1 MFKYFPHTEEDIKLM
16 LKRIGLKEIDELF
29 KPIPN
34 QIQKEASIQLKE
46 GFSELE
52 LVRNM
57 QLISN
62 KNKHLHV
69 FRGAGAY
76 DHFIPSAI
84 YPLIS
89 RSEFMTSYTPYQPEI
104 SQGTLQYIFEFQS
117 YICELTGMDVANAS
131 VYDGATA
138 TAEAMFMATSQTR
151 KDKILVSKT
160 VNPSII
166 EVIQTYAKFRHIEVV
181 LIEEQNGYTSLE
193 SIKEQEDYAGL
204 IVQQPNYYGLIE
216 SYEILSNIVHENK
229 GLFIVNSDPSTLG
242 ILKTPRSYGADI
254 AVGEGQ
260 SLGLPLSFGGAY
272 VGYMAT
278 TEALTRKMPGRICGV
293 TKDIDGKRAFVL
305 TLQARE
311 QHIRRAKANS
321 NICSNQSLNALW
333 VTIYL
338 SLMGP
343 SGLKAV
349 NEQAYT
355 NSHYLKEK
363 LLQTK
368 LFNTVHD
375 DNFIKEFVLEA
386 NFDIKQ
392 VEEKL
397 LEKGFLTG
405 LNIQD
410 NKLLFAVTEKYGK
423 EEIDQF
429 VEVLVDVVR

>member
-16 LKRIGLKEIDELF
+16 LKRIGLKQIDELF

-34 QIQKEASIQLKE
+34 QIQKEASIQLKD
-46 GFSELE
+46 GFSELD
-52 LVRNM
+52 LIRNM

-62 KNKHLHV
+62 KNKHLQV

-166 EVIQTYAKFRHIEVV
+166 EVIQTYAKFRHIEVI

-193 SIKEQEDYAGL
+193 SLKEQEDYAGL

-242 ILKTPRSYGADI
+242 VLKTPRSYGADI

-333 VTIYL
+333 VTVYL

-386 NFDIKQ
+386 NFNVKE

-405 LNIQD
+405 LNIHN

>member
-193 SIKEQEDYAGL
+193 SLKEQEDYAGL

-242 ILKTPRSYGADI
+242 VLKTPRSYGADI

-405 LNIQD
+405 LNIHD

>member
-16 LKRIGLKEIDELF
+16 LKRIGLKQIDELF

-34 QIQKEASIQLKE
+34 QIQKEASIQLKD
-46 GFSELE
+46 GFSELD
-52 LVRNM
+52 LIRNM

-62 KNKHLHV
+62 KNKHLQV

-193 SIKEQEDYAGL
+193 SLKEQEDYAGL

-242 ILKTPRSYGADI
+242 VLKTPRSYGADI

-333 VTIYL
+333 VTVYL

-386 NFDIKQ
+386 NFNVKE

-405 LNIQD
+405 LNIHN

>member
-57 QLISN
+57 QIISN

-76 DHFIPSAI
+76 DHFIPSVI

-193 SIKEQEDYAGL
+193 SLKEQEDYAGL

-216 SYEILSNIVHENK
+216 SYEILSIIVHENK

-242 ILKTPRSYGADI
+242 VLKTPRSYGADI

-368 LFNTVHD
+368 LFNSVHD

-405 LNIQD
+405 LNIHD

>member
-16 LKRIGLKEIDELF
+16 LKRIGLKQIDELF

-34 QIQKEASIQLKE
+34 QIQKEASIQLKD
-46 GFSELE
+46 GFSELD
-52 LVRNM
+52 LIRNM

-62 KNKHLHV
+62 KNKHLQV

-193 SIKEQEDYAGL
+193 SLKEQEDYAGL

-242 ILKTPRSYGADI
+242 VLKTPRSYGADI

-333 VTIYL
+333 VTVYL

-368 LFNTVHD
+368 LFKTVHD

-386 NFDIKQ
+386 NFNVKE

-405 LNIQD
+405 LNIHN

>member
-62 KNKHLHV
+62 KNKHLQV

-363 LLQTK
+363 LLQTR
-368 LFNTVHD
+368 LFNSVHD

-405 LNIQD
+405 LNIHD

>member
-16 LKRIGLKEIDELF
+16 LKRIGLKQIDELF

-34 QIQKEASIQLKE
+34 QIQKEASIQLKD
-46 GFSELE
+46 GFSELD
-52 LVRNM
+52 LIRNM

-62 KNKHLHV
+62 KNKHLQV

-166 EVIQTYAKFRHIEVV
+166 EVIQTYAKFRHIEVI

-193 SIKEQEDYAGL
+193 SLKEQEDYAGL

-242 ILKTPRSYGADI
+242 VLKTPRSYGADI

-333 VTIYL
+333 VTVYL

-368 LFNTVHD
+368 LFKTVHD

-386 NFDIKQ
+386 NFNVKE

-405 LNIQD
+405 LNIHD

>member
-16 LKRIGLKEIDELF
+16 LKRIGLKQIDELF

-34 QIQKEASIQLKE
+34 QIQKEASIQLKD
-46 GFSELE
+46 GFSELD
-52 LVRNM
+52 LIRNM

-62 KNKHLHV
+62 KNKHLQV

-193 SIKEQEDYAGL
+193 SLKEQEDYAGL

-242 ILKTPRSYGADI
+242 VLKTPRSYGADI

-333 VTIYL
+333 VTVYL

-368 LFNTVHD
+368 LFKTVHD

-386 NFDIKQ
+386 NFNVKE

-405 LNIQD
+405 LNIHD

>member
-193 SIKEQEDYAGL
+193 SLKEQEDYAGL

-242 ILKTPRSYGADI
+242 VLKTPRSYGADI
-254 AVGEGQ
+254 TVGEGQ

-343 SGLKAV
+343 SGLRAV

-363 LLQTK
+363 LLQTR
-368 LFNTVHD
+368 LFNSVHD

-386 NFDIKQ
+386 NFNVKE

-405 LNIQD
+405 LNIHD

>member
-62 KNKHLHV
+62 KNKHLQV

-193 SIKEQEDYAGL
+193 SLKEQEDYAGL

-242 ILKTPRSYGADI
+242 VLKTPRSYGADI

-343 SGLKAV
+343 SGLRAV

-368 LFNTVHD
+368 LFNSVHD

-423 EEIDQF
+423 EEMDQF